1 MIILWFDAGVMTYT
15 HWIIVKWQWIIK
27 RGILNSHAL
36 NWCATPVMMIIC
48 YDHMRWWWF
57 RLFRHFFTNIKKRRK
72 KSGTRWNCKQRIKV
86 PFLFILRF
94 ISPRPNKKNKMPSSE
109 NQVLLWT
116 NKHTHRESAL
126 DRMLFW
132 FQSKL
137 LFSHFNGETVKNQ
150 NRSKKWPIL
159 SLCYMLTSSYT
170 GALRWCRPLIDWCT
184 HVEHAKL
191 WNKY

>member
-1 MIILWFDAGVMTYT
+1 M
-15 HWIIVKWQWIIK
+15 

-36 NWCATPVMMIIC
+36 KWCATPVMMLLRPYAMMMMIPTVST
-48 YDHMRWWWF
+48 
-57 RLFRHFFTNIKKRRK
+57 FFHQYK

-94 ISPRPNKKNKMPSSE
+94 ISPRPNKKTKCHPLK

-126 DRMLFW
+126 DRMRFR
-132 FQSKL
+132 FQSKI

-150 NRSKKWPIL
+150 NRSEKWPIL

-184 HVEHAKL
+184 HVEHDKL